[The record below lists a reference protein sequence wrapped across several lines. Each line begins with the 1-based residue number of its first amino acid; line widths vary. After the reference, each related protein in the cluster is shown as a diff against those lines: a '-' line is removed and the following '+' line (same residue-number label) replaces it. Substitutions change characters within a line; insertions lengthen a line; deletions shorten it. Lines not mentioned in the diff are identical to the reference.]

1 MKKLNLRK
9 DSAKIAEILINKE
22 LEKYNVT
29 VDDIECQGDVIDGK
43 NWFQYYTFD
52 NEEEFLSW
60 KNFCIDFLTTKVSP
74 KISNCRAKE
83 EFMWFNLQYGLKTN
97 YGTTL

>member
-1 MKKLNLRK
+1 MRKFKLIK
-9 DSAKIAEILINKE
+9 DSAKISEILINKE

-29 VDDIECQGDVIDGK
+29 VDDIKCQEGVIDGK

-60 KNFCIDFLTTKVSP
+60 KNFCINFLTTKVSP
-74 KISNCRAKE
+74 KLTKKSAEK
-83 EFMWFNLQYGLKTN
+83 EFMWFNLMYGLKVN